1 MLFTEFEFWLFFPI
15 VMIALW
21 INRRFIASIKIQ
33 NYLLLISSYIF
44 YGYWDWRF
52 LILIIFCTLQTYCL
66 AGAMSDKEESKFR
79 NTRLLWISVL
89 LNLAILGYF
98 KYANFFYAEAL
109 NLFKQ
114 LGYTGSTSTLNIL
127 LPVGISFYIFQSL
140 TYVIDVYRGH
150 LKKETSLV
158 NYATYIAFFPQLVA
172 GPIERAANLLPQFTS
187 LRQVTEKQ
195 IYQGVRLI
203 IFGLF
208 LKVVVADSLAPVV
221 DDIFAWYENFNGG
234 VHALGAI
241 YFAVQIYGDFCGY
254 SMIAIGAAS
263 CMGFRL
269 MTNFDTPY
277 FSHSIQEFWRRWHL
291 SLSSFFRDYVYIPLG
306 GSRVSE
312 AKILRNLILAATI
325 SGLWHG
331 ANWTFIVWGFLH
343 GVLLVIQ
350 RKFNQYLHIPEPITK
365 QGITGFLFKIASW
378 ALTFSLVALLLAV
391 FRSETV
397 TDAYLYIKEIFC
409 SFKMPDHYVRS
420 LVFVILMFLG
430 DWILVNNNRLVRNI
444 TSSEIF
450 DYAIFIILIMLII
463 DAFIMNDSRDF
474 IYMHF

>member
-1 MLFTEFEFWLFFPI
+1 MLG
-15 VMIALW
+15 LW
-21 INRRFIASIKIQ
+21 CNRTLIGSLKIQ

-52 LILIIFCTLQTYCL
+52 LILIIFCTLQAYYL
-66 AGAMSDKEESKFR
+66 AGAMSDKEDSKFR

-98 KYANFFYAEAL
+98 KYANFFYAEAA

-114 LGYTGSTSTLNIL
+114 FGYAGSTSTLNIL

-140 TYVIDVYRGH
+140 TYIIDVYRGQ
-150 LKKETSLV
+150 LKKEPSLV

-208 LKVVVADSLAPVV
+208 LKVVIADSLAAVV

-254 SMIAIGAAS
+254 SMIAIGAAN

-277 FSHSIQEFWRRWHL
+277 FSCSIQEFWRRWHI
-291 SLSSFFRDYVYIPLG
+291 SLSSFFRDYLYIPLG

-350 RKFNQYLHIPEPITK
+350 RKLNQYLSIPESITK
-365 QGITGFLFKIASW
+365 QGITGFLFKISSW
-378 ALTFSLVALLLAV
+378 ALTFSLVALLLVV

-397 TDAYLYIKEIFC
+397 LDAFVYIKEIFFH
-409 SFKMPDHYVRS
+409 FKMPDYHVKS
-420 LVFVILMFLG
+420 LSFVFMMFVG
-430 DWILVNNNRLVRNI
+430 DWILLKNNRLEKNI
-444 TSSEIF
+444 TNSKVL
-450 DYAIFIILIMLII
+450 DYLVFTILTLLTI
-463 DAFIMNDSRDF
+463 DAFVVNNSRDF
-474 IYMHF
+474 IYFQF